1 MEDLG
6 NPGGVRIRSIRQWGE
21 NGFDQVTVGLLMS
34 VLGGIYPYAAL
45 RMALLGP
52 NYAMLGPFLLAALIL
67 PFVLITK
74 RVRERVIFPRSGYVV
89 FRPVVPRIWIIAL
102 FGGLGVAQAIALA
115 YWGLRLHDLGRMSG
129 PAAAVLFAVCALW
142 GAITYEV
149 PQYYWFA
156 GISLVLGAVTF
167 LAGAKIEGAIWVMV
181 GDGASL
187 ALDGALRMSRFL
199 RTHPILEDHHA

>member
-1 MEDLG
+1 VEDPIDPASARL
-6 NPGGVRIRSIRQWGE
+6 RSIGQWSK
-21 NGFDQVTVGLLMS
+21 NGFDQLTVGLLMF

-45 RMALLGP
+45 KMALLGP

-74 RVRERVIFPRSGYVV
+74 RVRERVIFPRTGYVV
-89 FRPVVPRIWIIAL
+89 FRPVVPRIWIMVL

-115 YWGLRLHDLGRMSG
+115 YWGFRLHDLGRMAG
-129 PAAAVLFAVCALW
+129 PAAGVLFAACALW
-142 GAITYEV
+142 GAITYKV

-156 GISLVLGAVTF
+156 GLSLVLGAVTF

-181 GDGASL
+181 GDGAAL